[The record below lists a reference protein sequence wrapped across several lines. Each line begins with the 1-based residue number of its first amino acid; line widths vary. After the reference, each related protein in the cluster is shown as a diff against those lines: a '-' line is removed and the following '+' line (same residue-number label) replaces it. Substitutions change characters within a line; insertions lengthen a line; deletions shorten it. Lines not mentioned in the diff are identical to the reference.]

1 MPPAL
6 HVPAASGELV
16 LMTRY
21 GQAVLLLV
29 IAGLIFAMLRLLAR
43 RRLTMGI
50 GLFWLTAFL
59 GLGALVAFRP
69 LLVLIASLL
78 GTLYP
83 DAAIRLLAFI
93 ALLFVQIYFSVRI
106 SMQEQRLSELGQAV
120 ALLEHELREARQANP
135 QPAPP
140 SSHASEP
147 GAKAAPHIDER

>member
-1 MPPAL
+1 MPT
-6 HVPAASGELV
+6 ASSTPIAGAGAELV

-29 IAGLIFAMLRLLAR
+29 IAVLLFAMLRLLAR
-43 RRLTMGI
+43 RQLTMGI

-69 LLVLIASLL
+69 LLVLIARVL

-120 ALLEHELREARQANP
+120 ALLEHELKEARDAQTKTS
-135 QPAPP
+135 QPAPTP
-140 SSHASEP
+140 P
-147 GAKAAPHIDER
+147 VDQAPP